1 MSDSPALKLN
11 ARYYRARPIDNPGFE
26 PVTFDLPVAHTA
38 LIGMHCWNIGCPDGP
53 PLDMD
58 YCVDMGWPQAT
69 AEACRLMGDV
79 IRPAMDA
86 ARKIGMPVCHV
97 ETDWMD
103 AQYPHISSRRDKTG
117 TRKPAGIQKEM
128 LDRAHGPDYL
138 ARSPLAKMKRAEIV
152 SPIGDEPL
160 VFYTDTL
167 DEYLKTHRVE
177 TLIYTGFAADMC
189 VLNSEGGASAMLGRG
204 YRCILIRDGTVGVER
219 PDTFDERL
227 ATRYGIHIFE
237 WKLGYST
244 SFDDFMMAVGDLTPC
259 PPSRSGKGEPQIS
272 PGR

>member
-1 MSDSPALKLN
+1 MSGSPTLKFN
-11 ARYYRARPIDNPGFE
+11 ARYYRARPIDSPGYE
-26 PVTFDLPVAHTA
+26 QVTFDLPVAQTA
-38 LIGMHCWNIGCPDGP
+38 LVGMHCWNIGCPDGP

-69 AEACRLMGDV
+69 AEACRIMGEI

-86 ARKIGMPVCHV
+86 AREIEMPIVHV

-103 AQYPHISSRRDKTG
+103 EQYPHIPSRRGESKTWRP
-117 TRKPAGIQKEM
+117 TSRQKEM
-128 LDRAHGPDYL
+128 LDRAHGPDYMV
-138 ARSPLAKMKRAEIV
+138 RSPLAKMKRAQIV
-152 SPIGDEPL
+152 SPVGDEPL

-167 DEYLKTHRVE
+167 DEYLKTHNIE

-189 VLNSEGGASAMLGRG
+189 VLNSEGGAAAMLGRG
-204 YRCILIRDGTVGVER
+204 HRCILIRDGTVGVER

-227 ATRYGIHIFE
+227 ATRYGVHIFE

-244 SFDDFMMAVGDLTPC
+244 TFNNFMTAV
-259 PPSRSGKGEPQIS
+259 KGVV
-272 PGR
+272 